1 MKKVLIYAD
10 KANLR
15 PVGGSMGYLYNLN
28 IGLTQ
33 LKNKNIHFLNEDNIK
48 NETFQTKQNIKKI
61 IPSKIR
67 EKIHLFKFLIDT
79 LYRNEKDTA
88 VDFNKYD
95 AIHFHTTT
103 DLYRNRKKIKNY
115 HGKVILT
122 SHTPEA
128 PYLETLD
135 TLREAKIPFL
145 NFWRR
150 KLKEIDIYSF
160 EKADN
165 LIFPCKEAMEPYL
178 HTMKYFKR
186 NCQPLLSK
194 TFFMVTGIQT
204 KKLIKPKNLPLLNK
218 KDFVVTYIGRH
229 NQVKGYDLLL
239 KAAKKISKIDPTI
252 EFVIAGKEG
261 PCYPDDNLKNWHELG
276 WSNNP
281 MGIEAS
287 SDLFV
292 LPNRETYFDLAL
304 IEALSV
310 PTVVLISKTG
320 GNKYFEKFK
329 SNSINFFNP
338 NDVDD
343 LVNQILYIRNNL
355 DISQV
360 KIQNKAIY
368 ENNFTPRI
376 FAKNYIETIK
386 QIIKG

>member
-1 MKKVLIYAD
+1 M
-10 KANLR
+10 
-15 PVGGSMGYLYNLN
+15 
-28 IGLTQ
+28 
-33 LKNKNIHFLNEDNIK
+33 
-48 NETFQTKQNIKKI
+48 
-61 IPSKIR
+61 
-67 EKIHLFKFLIDT
+67 
-79 LYRNEKDTA
+79 
-88 VDFNKYD
+88 
-95 AIHFHTTT
+95 
-103 DLYRNRKKIKNY
+103 
-115 HGKVILT
+115 
-122 SHTPEA
+122 
-128 PYLETLD
+128 
-135 TLREAKIPFL
+135 
-145 NFWRR
+145 
-150 KLKEIDIYSF
+150 
-160 EKADN
+160 
-165 LIFPCKEAMEPYL
+165 
-178 HTMKYFKR
+178 
-186 NCQPLLSK
+186 
-194 TFFMVTGIQT
+194 
-204 KKLIKPKNLPLLNK
+204 
-218 KDFVVTYIGRH
+218 
-229 NQVKGYDLLL
+229 LL

-261 PCYPDDNLKNWHELG
+261 PCYPDDSLKNWHELG

-368 ENNFTPRI
+368 ESNFTPRI